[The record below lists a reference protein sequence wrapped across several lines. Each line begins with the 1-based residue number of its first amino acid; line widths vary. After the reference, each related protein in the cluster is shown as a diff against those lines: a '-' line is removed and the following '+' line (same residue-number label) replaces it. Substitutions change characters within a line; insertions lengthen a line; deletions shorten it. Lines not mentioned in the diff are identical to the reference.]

1 MYARASPSSFDEK
14 IALAKEHMKDS
25 LALSIRY
32 ALEAEPLA
40 EEKSQL
46 GLVYWILGLL
56 HDWSDEP
63 TKAIQYYYGAI
74 NAYMQL
80 KEHRNIAMLFENI
93 GTVNLNHA
101 VSTAAFLA
109 YEKGLEYAHHSKDH
123 QLISRIQFELAL
135 SCKMRSNHAKTISWL
150 YESLRTV
157 HVYGIENDDFLSRI
171 HNEFGII
178 HADLVREGRANHLD
192 SSFHHY
198 EKALRLAATNVS
210 RFMPMVNI
218 AELYYLQSRVDTA
231 VHLFH
236 QALLLDSLGSGAIK
250 INTLNNLGKIHFE
263 KGDLAKADSLFR
275 LSIKMNLKGVE
286 RYDWSQAIQI
296 LNMESLHLS
305 YHYLDSIG
313 SNIKQPVL
321 SQLELLM
328 EKQTST
334 DVIAREE
341 LLDFENNRLMQ
352 ELKAVER
359 ANRMKRNAERA
370 FWGLLIA
377 AALTFIGY
385 RLRRDKRKKRVVLDE
400 IDYIEKKWG
409 S

>member
-1 MYARASPSSFDEK
+1 MYARASPSTFEEK

-32 ALEAEPLA
+32 ALEAEHLV
-40 EEKSQL
+40 EEKPQL
-46 GLVYWILGLL
+46 GRVYWMLGSLY
-56 HDWSDEP
+56 DWSDEP
-63 TKAIQYYYGAI
+63 AKAIRYYYGAI
-74 NAYMQL
+74 NVYIHL
-80 KEHRNIAMLFENI
+80 KEHRNIVLLFENI
-93 GTVNLNHA
+93 GTINLNHA

-109 YEKGLEYAHHSKDH
+109 YEKGLEYAYHLKDFG
-123 QLISRIQFELAL
+123 LISKMQFDLAL
-135 SCKMRSNHAKTISWL
+135 ACKMKADYKGTISWL

-157 HVYGIENDDFLSRI
+157 LVHGTEDDDFLSRI
-171 HNEFGII
+171 HNELGII
-178 HADLVREGRANHLD
+178 HADLVREGSAHHLD

-198 EKALRLAATNVS
+198 KKALHLAATNVS
-210 RFMPMVNI
+210 RFMPMVNT
-218 AELYYLQSRVDTA
+218 AELYYLQSRPDTA

-263 KGDLAKADSLFR
+263 KGDVTKADSLFR
-275 LSIKMNLKGVE
+275 LSIKMNLSGAD
-286 RYDWSQAIQI
+286 RFDLSQSIPI
-296 LNMESLHLS
+296 LNIQSLHLS

-313 SNIKQPVL
+313 SKLLPSVIP
-321 SQLELLM
+321 QLKLLM
-328 EKQTST
+328 EKQTSI

-359 ANRMKRNAERA
+359 ASRMKRNAERA
-370 FWGLLIA
+370 FWGLLII

-385 RLRRDKRKKRVVLDE
+385 RLRRDKRKKKVVLNE